1 MRDEKT
7 IIGGDYVP
15 VYDRFPAWHMKGMK
29 NLRYKAETAAIQ
41 RIFIW

>member
-15 VYDRFPAWHMKGMK
+15 VYDRLPAAGE
-29 NLRYKAETAAIQ
+29 RAGGGE
-41 RIFIW
+41 